1 VGKRLR
7 KHRQARGLYAFQ
19 AAAHFNVS
27 PSTWSRMETGQQE
40 IPDMLLAR
48 IAQEWRAWDL
58 LHGHPVYQAAV
69 VSLADVRGLRALR
82 GEPRIVTALEYDGGR
97 LVRLDGWVPDP
108 DGGPEGAPRRV
119 A

>member
-1 VGKRLR
+1 MGKRLKR
-7 KHRQARGLYAFQ
+7 HRQARGLYAFQ
-19 AAAHFNVS
+19 AATHFNVS
-27 PSTWSRMETGQQE
+27 PSTWSRMEVGKQD
-40 IPDMLLAR
+40 IPDALLAR

-58 LHGHPVYQAAV
+58 LHEHPVYRAAV

-108 DGGPEGAPRRV
+108 DGGPAGAALR
-119 A
+119 AA